1 MATPDLSIEEQAA
14 YRPDI
19 STNILNI
26 LTGGL
31 YGGVT
36 GQARRQAESSRAR
49 QLLQQEA
56 LQTRAEERD
65 IQRQMQRRMLE
76 QLLTVGEAPPEGET
90 VADRVADYRRKMAK
104 SAIMQ
109 EAGARAGYGFADIPT
124 PEQQESVPYQMAA
137 SAAQAQRYKSQSE
150 AEVQDAIDRPRLI
163 QAAKAY
169 NIPIDPSMPTAGI
182 QALVKEYISGIPQEK
197 ALKEKFEANKA
208 DILSAQSEPDAPTF
222 LKPFDVETSSRAQVA
237 AMADK
242 LDRYR
247 KEQRETAAE
256 KNRKSFLE
264 YEADLKNQID
274 AAKASGDQDKV
285 ESLIYRSPY
294 KDEIRNNP
302 WWQNYASARIE
313 IPKKKREELDEIV
326 PQMAAR
332 VDLVRKIGAL
342 SKERNINDVSKMSF
356 NAITSNLDNLGSRF
370 VGNDEARN
378 MLQQIKQEFEGI
390 VSKDRKTLFGASL
403 TDKELASAKA
413 MFGDT
418 SSADFLPRAI
428 AFMDKVF
435 LMRPSEKYPTYLGMD
450 IYDIKTEPWRKAYA
464 TERNKLNWAPFQ
476 ELVPG
481 NQPVSV
487 LPGGPTAPISPQ
499 QMTPEQRAARI
510 KELQS
515 KANN

>member
-49 QLLQQEA
+49 RLLQQED
-56 LQTRAEERD
+56 LQKRAEERD
-65 IQRQMQRRMLE
+65 IERQMQRRMLE

-124 PEQQESVPYQMAA
+124 AAQQESLPYQRAA
-137 SAAQAQRYKSQSE
+137 SAAQAERYKSRSE
-150 AEVQDAIDRPRLI
+150 AEEQDAINRPRLI

-182 QALVKEYISGIPQEK
+182 EALVKEYISGIPQEK

-222 LKPFDVETSSRAQVA
+222 LKPFNVETSSRAQVA

-256 KNRKSFLE
+256 KNRKAFVDYENNLE
-264 YEADLKNQID
+264 KEIA
-274 AAKASGDQDKV
+274 AAKEAGDQEKV
-285 ESLIYRSPY
+285 ESLVYRGPY
-294 KDEIRNNP
+294 PQIRDNP
-302 WWQNYASARIE
+302 FWLNKVSARVAVPPDKRKELDQLVPQMSARIQL
-313 IPKKKREELDEIV
+313 IRDIS
-326 PQMAAR
+326 
-332 VDLVRKIGAL
+332 AL
-342 SKERNINDVSKMSF
+342 SKEKNINDISKMSF
-356 NAITSNLDNLGSRF
+356 NAIKSNLDNLGSKF
-370 VGNDEARN
+370 VGNNEARN
-378 MLQQIKQEFEGI
+378 MLQRIKQEFEEI
-390 VSKDRKTLFGASL
+390 VSKDRNTLFGASL
-403 TDKELASAKA
+403 TDRELASAKA

-435 LMRPSEKYPTYLGMD
+435 LMRPSEKYPTYFVD
-450 IYDIKTEPWRKAYA
+450 IYDTKTEPLRNTYI
-464 TERNKLNWAPFQ
+464 TERNKLNWAPFR
-476 ELVPG
+476 ELVPS

-487 LPGGPTAPISPQ
+487 LPGGPTAAPAASATNRIRINISGN
-499 QMTPEQRAARI
+499 EI
-510 KELQS
+510 K
-515 KANN
+515 